1 MKRLHLIIY
10 IALLAATIIHLVPT
24 PLLAQLPAQPS
35 QPAQAEQRA
44 TLPLFPM
51 PRPLTLLTADASAP
65 TAPSTLAARS
75 SRADS
80 VPGGFAAESFPSRS
94 VPGGISAGVAI
105 DATLYA
111 TLRHRLDS
119 LTALPLLQT
128 TQLGLM
134 VYDLTADTTIYSH
147 GARQLMRPAS
157 TMKLLTAITALD
169 LLGDDHFLCTSLYYS
184 GTLADGTLQGDL
196 ICCGNMNPQFA
207 DADLKAF
214 VDSLRA
220 LGVATIKGRIVMD
233 RSFKEEE
240 LLGEG
245 WCWDDDNPV
254 LSPLLCERKPDFSTR
269 LSAALRSRGVTLSRQ
284 APATGRLPRGATLVA
299 TRSHT
304 LDEVLTDMM
313 KESDNLFAE
322 CVFYQIAAST
332 GHRPATARDAKGVM
346 AQCVRRMGLTP
357 DDYRFADGSGLS
369 LYNYVSAELQVAF
382 LRYAWSERRIY
393 DHLLPSLPVAGD
405 DGTLR
410 RRMQGTAAAG
420 NVQAKTGTVSGISS
434 LAGYCTAANGHRLCF
449 AIINQGVQRAADGRQ
464 FQDRVC
470 DALCR

>member
-1 MKRLHLIIY
+1 MK
-10 IALLAATIIHLVPT
+10 V
-24 PLLAQLPAQPS
+24 
-35 QPAQAEQRA
+35 
-44 TLPLFPM
+44 
-51 PRPLTLLTADASAP
+51 
-65 TAPSTLAARS
+65 
-75 SRADS
+75 
-80 VPGGFAAESFPSRS
+80 
-94 VPGGISAGVAI
+94 
-105 DATLYA
+105 
-111 TLRHRLDS
+111 
-119 LTALPLLQT
+119 
-128 TQLGLM
+128 
-134 VYDLTADTTIYSH
+134 
-147 GARQLMRPAS
+147 
-157 TMKLLTAITALD
+157 LTAITALD
-169 LLGDDHFLCTSLYYS
+169 VLGGQHRLTTSLYYK
-184 GTLADGTLQGDL
+184 GRIEGGTLQGDL
-196 ICCGNMNPQFA
+196 YCVGGMDPMFGSSDLAALA
-207 DADLKAF
+207 DAVRQQGISAVGGRLIVDCSLK
-214 VDSLRA
+214 DTLRW
-220 LGVATIKGRIVMD
+220 
-233 RSFKEEE
+233 
-240 LLGEG
+240 GEG